1 MTVNCAASAM
11 WLLPDTVVR
20 KHCSPARSQQA
31 AASAEAAGDTV
42 LVSTHSVPA
51 RAMAASCAATLS
63 SAASPGNDE
72 KTMSTPG
79 SASCASITLRPRS
92 TICGVSKCAFR
103 PAHSSSLDSSPQVM
117 ASARR
122 KAAFWR
128 GVKRS
133 ALSNSSKASTSSST
147 TPRACAFTERWLPQ

>member
-51 RAMAASCAATLS
+51 RAKAASCAATLS

-92 TICGVSKCAFR
+92 
-103 PAHSSSLDSSPQVM
+103 
-117 ASARR
+117 
-122 KAAFWR
+122 AA
-128 GVKRS
+128 
-133 ALSNSSKASTSSST
+133 
-147 TPRACAFTERWLPQ
+147 RACCCALVSLTLKEWPARCKCMAMGKPILPTPTK